1 MHCLYRPNVM
11 MRTGVISRY
20 LILQIWG
27 ERFSG
32 GLGERDARTTS
43 FRRRERGKLLRVQMQ
58 TKRRRETIEQAR
70 RVARLCIALRKIG
83 RSSESEQRKKHPHE
97 QQAKAD
103 QRAWI
108 NECKASGGAFFH
120 IRTI

>member
-32 GLGERDARTTS
+32 GLGERDTGTAS
-43 FRRRERGKLLRVQMQ
+43 FRCWDGRKFLRNV
-58 TKRRRETIEQAR
+58 R
-70 RVARLCIALRKIG
+70 
-83 RSSESEQRKKHPHE
+83 RSSEGEQGKKHAHE

-103 QRAWI
+103 QRA
-108 NECKASGGAFFH
+108 
-120 IRTI
+120 